1 MFNPDNRPEQPKKPT
16 DWEVLGIQEGASLEE
31 VKAAYRVAV
40 KEVHPDIKKDGDETA
55 FIQINEAYK
64 RLLDGANKPEQPK
77 PDATDSVAA
86 EAAKKY
92 EKTRNDWEEENK
104 KDPFDE
110 NDPDKKIDL
119 YG

>member
-1 MFNPDNRPEQPKKPT
+1 MFNPDNLPEQPKEPN
-16 DWEVLGIQEGASLEE
+16 DWEVLGIPEKSSPEE
-31 VKAAYRVAV
+31 IKTAYRRAV
-40 KEVHPDIKKDGDETA
+40 KQTHPDMGGEEEA
-55 FIQINEAYK
+55 FRQINEAYE
-64 RLLDGANKPEQPK
+64 RLLKRAEMPEGTK
-77 PDATDSVAA
+77 PDSTDSAAA

-92 EKTRNDWEEENK
+92 EKMRDDWEQEKE